1 MSRKQKEIYDFIV
14 SYIEKNMYPPSI
26 REIAA
31 GVGLS
36 SGTNVWHH
44 LLKIQ
49 EYGFIE
55 IKANSPRA
63 IKVKGYKFV
72 KEKPSC

>member
-1 MSRKQKEIYDFIV
+1 MNNKQKEIYEFIV

-31 GVGLS
+31 GVGFRS
-36 SGTNVWHH
+36 NASVWHH

-55 IKANSPRA
+55 IKMNSPRA

-72 KEKPSC
+72 KEIQK